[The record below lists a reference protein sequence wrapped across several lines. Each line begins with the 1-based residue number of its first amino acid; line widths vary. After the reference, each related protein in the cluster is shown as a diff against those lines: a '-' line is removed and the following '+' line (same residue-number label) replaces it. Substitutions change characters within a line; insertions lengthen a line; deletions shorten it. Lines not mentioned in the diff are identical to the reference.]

1 MKHLL
6 LAILLTTGALHGAN
20 TLLDA
25 VRQGDHQ
32 QLTTLLSRKVNVNL
46 AEADGMTALH
56 YAVFKDNT
64 EAALMLLGAKA
75 DPVVKNAYGI
85 TPLWLA
91 CQNGNAKLVRALLEA
106 GADAEDQQT
115 GGQTVLMTASRSGS
129 LDAVK
134 ALVGKGAD
142 VDARESRGQTAIMW
156 ASAEGHAEVAAWLI
170 EQGADFRT
178 PLRGGF
184 TPLFFAIREGRFDV
198 LKVLLAAG
206 VDVNETMKPERRAG
220 RGPQNGMTPLLMA
233 VENGHFEM
241 AIHLVKAGAN
251 PNDLGAGYAALHA
264 ISWVRKPDSGE
275 GVNGQPPPDGSG
287 NLTSLDFVRQI
298 VALGANVNLPLARGS
313 GGRGKFNQK
322 GVTPFMMAAKTA
334 DLELLQLLHE
344 LGADP
349 NIRTIDEV
357 TPIIVAAGLGTE
369 AAGEVAGTEEEV
381 LETVGWLIDIG
392 QDVNAVDVH
401 GETAMHSAAYKNLP
415 KVVEYLVE
423 RGADLNV
430 WNQRNE
436 YGWTPLLIAEGFRP
450 GNFKPSFETIDA
462 IHKVML
468 ASGVTPPPLTPAKG
482 VNNSDFGPANRKYD
496 DKDLWKDKQ

>member
-6 LAILLTTGALHGAN
+6 LAILLTTGSLQAAN
-20 TLLDA
+20 ALLDA
-25 VRQGDHQ
+25 IRQGDNR
-32 QLTTLLSRKVNVNL
+32 QLSTLLSRKVNVNL
-46 AEADGMTALH
+46 AESDGMTALH
-56 YAVFKDNT
+56 FAVFKDNG
-64 EAALMLLGAKA
+64 EAVHLLLKANA
-75 DPVVKNAYGI
+75 DPRVQNAYGI

-91 CQNGNAKLVRALLEA
+91 CQNGNAELVRALLEA
-106 GADAEDQQT
+106 GADANDQQI
-115 GGQTVLMTASRSGS
+115 GGQTVLMTAARSGS
-129 LDAVK
+129 LESVK
-134 ALVGKGAD
+134 ALVEKGAD
-142 VDARESRGQTAIMW
+142 INARENRGQTAMMW
-156 ASAEGHAEVAAWLI
+156 ASAEGHTDVVAWLV
-170 EQGADFRT
+170 EQGADFKT
-178 PLRGGF
+178 PLKGGF
-184 TPLFFAIREGRFDV
+184 TPLFFAIREGRFDTV
-198 LKVLLAAG
+198 KVLLSAG
-206 VDVNETMKPERRAG
+206 ADVNEAMAPERRAS

-241 AIHLVKAGAN
+241 AVYLVKAGAD
-251 PNDLGAGYAALHA
+251 PNDLRAGYAALHA

-287 NLTSLDFVRQI
+287 RLTSLDFVREI
-298 VALGANVNLPLARGS
+298 VVLGADVNLPLERGS

-322 GVTPFMMAAKTA
+322 GATPFMMAAKTA
-334 DLELLQLLHE
+334 DLDLLQLLYK

-349 NIRTIDEV
+349 NIKTVDEV
-357 TPIIVAAGLGTE
+357 TPIIVAAGLGTV
-369 AAGEVAGTEEEV
+369 AAGEVAGTEDEV
-381 LETVGWLIDIG
+381 LETLAWLIDIG

-415 KVVEYLVE
+415 KVVEFLVDK
-423 RGADLNV
+423 GAKLDV

-468 ASGVTPPPLTPAKG
+468 ASGITPPPLTPAGG
-482 VNNSDFGPANRKYD
+482 VNNSDFGPADRKYN